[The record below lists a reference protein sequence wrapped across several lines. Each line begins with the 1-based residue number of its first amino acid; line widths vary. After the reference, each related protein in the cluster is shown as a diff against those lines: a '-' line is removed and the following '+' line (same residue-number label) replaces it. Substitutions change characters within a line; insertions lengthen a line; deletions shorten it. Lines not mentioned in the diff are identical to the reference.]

1 MNSASRYGVK
11 AEPASPR
18 RAWLGDAGVLLA
30 GALLPLAYAPYGF
43 FPLAVLLPATLFT
56 LWLRVSPVRAL
67 WRGWLFGAGM
77 FGAGVYWIYIS
88 IHQYGNAG
96 VALAAVLTAGFI
108 AGMALFPAVAGWLVN
123 RFFPVAE
130 TLRLVLVMPAV
141 WTLVE
146 WVRGWFLTGFPW
158 LDLGYSQAG
167 TPLAVGVAPLLGVYG
182 VSWVVAL
189 SAGLLAVLVRAHHP
203 PRWLALG
210 TALLVLWWGAALLG
224 QVQWTRPQGKPLRV
238 SLIQGDITQNLKWN
252 PAELDRTLDL
262 YRRLTREH
270 WNSALI
276 VWPETAVPAFYQQVQ
291 PFLAGLGKEAREHG
305 SSLLIGVPVWDAV
318 NGRYYNAVVSLGER
332 TAFYYKH
339 HLVPFG
345 EYIPFKDLLGGV
357 LDVLHIPMSD
367 FSAGARDQPPLPAA
381 GYRAGVSICYEDA
394 FGALVIRALPQ
405 AAFLVNVSDDAWFGD
420 SAAPYQHLQIARLRA
435 QETGRYLLSATN
447 TGITAIIGPHGRIQA
462 SAPAF
467 QVAVLTGTI
476 QPMRGAT
483 PYVRWGN
490 GPVLAGLAAALAA
503 AAALGRRRDA

>member
-1 MNSASRYGVK
+1 MSSANRYGVK
-11 AEPASPR
+11 AEPAAPR
-18 RAWLGDAGVLLA
+18 RAWLGNASALLA

-43 FPLAVLLPATLFT
+43 FPLAVLLPAALFT
-56 LWLRVSPVRAL
+56 LWLRVSPGRAL

-77 FGAGVYWIYIS
+77 FGTGVYWIYIS

-96 VALAAVLTAGFI
+96 VALAAVLTAGFV
-108 AGMALFPAVAGWLVN
+108 AGMALFPAVTGWLVN
-123 RFFPVAE
+123 RYFPVAE

-141 WTLVE
+141 WTLME

-167 TPLAVGVAPLLGVYG
+167 TPLAIGLAPLFGVYG
-182 VSWVVAL
+182 VSWAVAL
-189 SAGLLAVLVRAHHP
+189 SAGLLVVLARAHHP
-203 PRWLALG
+203 PRWLMFG
-210 TALLVLWWGAALLG
+210 TGMLVLWFGATLLG
-224 QVQWTRPQGKPLRV
+224 QVQWTQPQGNPLQV
-238 SLIQGDITQNLKWN
+238 SLIQGDIVQNLKWN
-252 PAELDRTLDL
+252 PAVLEHTLDL

-318 NGRYYNAVVSLGER
+318 NGRYYNAVASLGEQ

-345 EYIPFKDLLGGV
+345 EYIPFKNLLGGV

-394 FGALVIRALPQ
+394 FGTQVIRALPQ

-447 TGITAIIGPHGRIQA
+447 TGITAIIGPHGRMEA
-462 SAPAF
+462 TVPAF

-490 GPVLAGLAAALAA
+490 GPVLAGLAVALAA
-503 AAALGRRRDA
+503 AAAFGRRRNT